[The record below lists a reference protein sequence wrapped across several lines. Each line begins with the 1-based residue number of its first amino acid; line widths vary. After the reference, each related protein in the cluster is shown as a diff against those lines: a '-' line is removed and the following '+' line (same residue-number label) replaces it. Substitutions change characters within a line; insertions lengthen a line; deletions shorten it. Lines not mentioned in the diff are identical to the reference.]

1 MRDRLLALLICMLFP
16 VPGSA
21 DEGLRTAP
29 IFAAAIFRD
38 EVIPVRTTTLRG
50 LQQASESRTRMPPG
64 ALLFRRTYRVEKD
77 ARDRLLAS
85 LLATTE
91 DPGGR
96 SRIRESVASDDI
108 WREFDRLLGFAGY
121 SGRNLADV
129 TTGFYVI
136 VWQVVSD
143 GHAIDHL
150 SGVRIVRDA
159 IAQALLADPDIAAMP
174 DADKQRAA
182 VVMAYMAIAAA
193 AHARDLRRA
202 GDTAGLARLRDEVR
216 RSVERGQGVDLAALQ
231 LTNLGFV
238 AN

>member
-1 MRDRLLALLICMLFP
+1 MRARLFLLLICALIPM
-16 VPGSA
+16 PGSA
-21 DEGLRTAP
+21 GEGSRTPP
-29 IFAAAIFRD
+29 IFAADIFRQA
-38 EVIPVRTTTLRG
+38 VIPVRTTTLRG
-50 LQQASESRTRMPPG
+50 LQQASEPRARMAPSV
-64 ALLFRRTYRVEKD
+64 LRFRRTYEVEMA

-85 LLATTE
+85 LLATTD
-91 DPGGR
+91 DPVSRG
-96 SRIRESVASDDI
+96 RIRESVASDDI

-121 SGRNLADV
+121 SSRNLADV

-136 VWQVVSD
+136 AWQVVSD

-159 IAQALLADPDIAAMP
+159 IAEALLADPDIAAMP
-174 DADKQRAA
+174 DAEKQEAS

-193 AHARDLRRA
+193 AHASDLRRA
-202 GDTAGLARLRDEVR
+202 GDMAGLARLREEVR
-216 RSVERGQGVDLAALQ
+216 RSVARGQGVDLAALQ